1 MSRPDQAPYPKISL
15 SRPAQPAGWSGTLSK
30 FGNTENHLFLPNM
43 NAHYIEIVI
52 FA

>member
-30 FGNTENHLFLPNM
+30 FKDAENHLFLQNM
-43 NAHYIEIVI
+43 NTHYIEIEI